1 MKWTAPPPVVD
12 GNVADDRQQLGRVAG
27 DRQPPNRTEGLE
39 ALVRAVA
46 FGARQQQLF
55 AGLLKIAVAFGIKG
69 FDRFVPRVG
78 QRVGG
83 DPQQVAPVVV
93 PYRFFHRDRFVHNG
107 FSFPLVCK
115 AYAGIAE
122 EMIAES
128 CAARGQRVRRVSAF
142 SGFGALRVCIVC
154 AGVSAKFD
162 AARKQPVHGSVSCVR
177 GKCLRVPASA
187 PDGRK
192 RRAAEAPCPQAARAR
207 PPACF
212 SAHLRLPVRVFY
224 HRGTGKRHFFD
235 KAAT

>member
-1 MKWTAPPPVVD
+1 MPPQQRFVIGIMAALAAFLHLDRLLAQQRQQRLFRALDKNVGKGQQHAVCPIPVLAVSCYVAPPPVVD

-69 FDRFVPRVG
+69 FDRLVSRVG

-128 CAARGQRVRRVSAF
+128 CAARGQRVRRASAF
-142 SGFGALRVCIVC
+142 SGFGVLRVCIVR
-154 AGVSAKFD
+154 AG
-162 AARKQPVHGSVSCVR
+162 
-177 GKCLRVPASA
+177 
-187 PDGRK
+187 
-192 RRAAEAPCPQAARAR
+192 
-207 PPACF
+207 
-212 SAHLRLPVRVFY
+212 
-224 HRGTGKRHFFD
+224 
-235 KAAT
+235 